1 MTPTERFTDNE
12 ERHHEAR
19 QRIESE
25 YRFTDWLKIQLDG
38 DSKLRADHDSAK
50 EDARQRRIDEIERLE
65 SELIRKREEL
75 VRIDEPEFS
84 CDDAVEKFAQQFIDW
99 ITKGE
104 TK

>member
-50 EDARQRRIDEIERLE
+50 EDARQRRMDKIQILEQQLERLK
-65 SELIRKREEL
+65 ELAILSDASGLDMCEEFEMWQL
-75 VRIDEPEFS
+75 INRSTGTWV
-84 CDDAVEKFAQQFIDW
+84 V
-99 ITKGE
+99 
-104 TK
+104 